1 MEEKIDI
8 KSIITIYE
16 QQRFWWLIGRYIA
29 DGWFRNNG
37 GIIIG
42 CGKKKFVEMKEKC
55 DSIGLNYNILEER
68 TVIKFYYQLKELE
81 LFVQSFGK
89 YAYGKKYLRLLW
101 IYLLIY

>member
-1 MEEKIDI
+1 MNNKD
-8 KSIITIYE
+8 
-16 QQRFWWLIGRYIA
+16 FWWLIGRYIA